1 MIEGDTIKYIAY
13 NKEELRNTLSKVI
26 KPFILNNNKIIIKD
40 NIISKYNL
48 KNNDYSKLDKD
59 DKFIASKLI
68 IDYYIDKNIY
78 SRMDKLCNQKKEFN
92 TILNKT
98 YKSKSKRIKQEEA
111 LEKKSSIIQFNER
124 ILYKDTKTKDLLNDV
139 YNNILDNDYISL
151 EENFNN
157 LTKTIKTINIPLN
170 IDIISNFLVYVNDY
184 KKNHKKRMNKSFDND
199 YLEKFLFVDYDSIS
213 SINKC
218 SGYKK

>member
-1 MIEGDTIKYIAY
+1 MIEGDIIKYIAY
-13 NKEELRNTLSKVI
+13 NKEDLRNDLSKVI
-26 KPFILNNNKIIIKD
+26 KPFILNKNKIILKD
-40 NIISKYNL
+40 NIVSKYNL

-59 DKFIASKLI
+59 DKFIASKII

-78 SRMDKLCNQKKEFN
+78 SRMNKLCNQKKEFN
-92 TILNKT
+92 TILNKS
-98 YKSKSKRIKQEEA
+98 YKSKTKRIKQEEE

-124 ILYKDTKTKDLLNDV
+124 ILYKDTKIKDLLNDV
-139 YNNILDNDYISL
+139 YNNVLDNDYISL

-157 LTKTIKTINIPLN
+157 LSNTIKNINIPLN
-170 IDIISNFLVYVNDY
+170 IDIISNFLVYVNDV
-184 KKNHKKRMNKSFDND
+184 KKTHKKRPNKSFDGE
-199 YLEKFLFVDYDSIS
+199 YLEKFLFIDYDKTS